1 MQYSPIWDKYINV
14 RPSVWE
20 VDTPKYNPQNLPK
33 FQDYHNNVSFNNSK
47 EVVSPPLQKR
57 GVMLNNNYEHIDT
70 LQVAKKSPSLN
81 RITDFSKSRSVPKK
95 MWNRLENGLNYM
107 SENEYGKEILKK
119 IPQKSI
125 HFKYLELQQNP
136 GQICWPESSI
146 SYSNLNPSLDVQIE
160 EIIHAAQLNFYNS
173 IGKNT
178 KYIPSINLEVEAKIG
193 EDIIRQKNFINSIYE
208 DDLFF
213 PGNKIFLNVSVS
225 EGKINELWNLYQK
238 MIERVAENG
247 YFTEEDLEI
256 YKKIGKFVPKEKSP
270 YDKRN
275 FDETI
280 PPELLLDIFR

>member
-1 MQYSPIWDKYINV
+1 MNKIKLNQQEESNKIYWDNKNHKYMQYSPIWDKYINV

-119 IPQKSI
+119 IPLS
-125 HFKYLELQQNP
+125 LLQ
-136 GQICWPESSI
+136 
-146 SYSNLNPSLDVQIE
+146 
-160 EIIHAAQLNFYNS
+160 
-173 IGKNT
+173 
-178 KYIPSINLEVEAKIG
+178 
-193 EDIIRQKNFINSIYE
+193 
-208 DDLFF
+208 
-213 PGNKIFLNVSVS
+213 
-225 EGKINELWNLYQK
+225 
-238 MIERVAENG
+238 
-247 YFTEEDLEI
+247 
-256 YKKIGKFVPKEKSP
+256 
-270 YDKRN
+270 
-275 FDETI
+275 
-280 PPELLLDIFR
+280 